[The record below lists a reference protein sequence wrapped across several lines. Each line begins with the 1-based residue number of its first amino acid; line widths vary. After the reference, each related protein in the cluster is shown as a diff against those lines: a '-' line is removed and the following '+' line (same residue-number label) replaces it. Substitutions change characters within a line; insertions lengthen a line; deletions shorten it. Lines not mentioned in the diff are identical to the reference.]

1 MQYPNFGNTFLF
13 LPSPRSSFPNC
24 HIKIKFLFSYIYIY
38 IHTKSLKERA
48 LPLPSV
54 FISLSLCFPLF
65 SIRFCPEET
74 KKKKKKKMG
83 RGRIEIKKIE
93 NVNSRQV
100 TFSKRRNGLMKK
112 ANELSILCDAEVA
125 VIVFSSTGKAYDFSS
140 GSMEHILSRYGYSAA
155 TPEQQLLLCASQ
167 DNGDVLPTD
176 DSRRSEL
183 ERLQLAIELK
193 GKELEG
199 MSFSDLVSL
208 ENQLND
214 SLHCVKDRKTQLLL
228 SQVERSRLQE
238 KRALEENQIL
248 RKQIEMLAR
257 DSSGPK
263 PLSEIA
269 QFSSPQAE
277 PESSSSDDDDDEND
291 NEEEHQS
298 NTSLQLELASS
309 GYWEKRKK
317 PKTEPACDNSGSQV
331 ASD

>member
-1 MQYPNFGNTFLF
+1 
-13 LPSPRSSFPNC
+13 
-24 HIKIKFLFSYIYIY
+24 
-38 IHTKSLKERA
+38 
-48 LPLPSV
+48 
-54 FISLSLCFPLF
+54 
-65 SIRFCPEET
+65 
-74 KKKKKKKMG
+74 MG

-125 VIVFSSTGKAYDFSS
+125 VIVFSSTGKVYDFSS
-140 GSMEHILSRYGYSAA
+140 GSMEHILSRYGHSAA
-155 TPEQQLLLCASQ
+155 TSGHRQKEEQQLLLCSSQ
-167 DNGDVLPTD
+167 DNGDVLGTD
-176 DSRRSEL
+176 ESLRSEL
-183 ERLQLAIELK
+183 ERLQLAIERLK

-199 MSFSDLVSL
+199 MSFPDLISL
-208 ENQLND
+208 ENQLSD
-214 SLHCVKDRKTQLLL
+214 SLHSVKDRKTQLLL

-238 KRALEENQIL
+238 KKALEENQIL

-277 PESSSSDDDDDEND
+277 PESSSSDDDDEND
-291 NEEEHQS
+291 NEEHHSE
-298 NTSLQLELASS
+298 TSLQLGLVSS

-317 PKTEPACDNSGSQV
+317 PKIEPACDNSGSQV